1 MREDICSIPI
11 TDIFEVQDGCPLCR
25 LQAILDAR
33 VVDYMLGGAMME
45 PDIREETNKIG
56 FCPKHLNQMM
66 QQKHRLALAL
76 LLETHIAE
84 LTAEKNSRFA
94 AKLQKVNDGCY
105 MCDKINWGIENLQKT
120 IYKLYETQEE
130 FRQMFD
136 TQPAFCLKHAQQLL
150 DGASK
155 KNMRKQLGRFTDS
168 VCNITKNYLQDLK
181 GDLRTFC
188 NAFDYRSTD
197 KAGLER
203 TKDAIERAALV
214 LAPKA

>member
-56 FCPKHLNQMM
+56 FCDKHLAQMAK
-66 QQKHRLALAL
+66 QKHRLALAL

-84 LTAEKNSRFA
+84 LLEQSNNKMA
-94 AKLQKVNDGCY
+94 AKLQSVNTGCY
-105 MCDKINWGIENLQKT
+105 MCNKINFGIENMQKT

-136 TQPAFCLKHAQQLL
+136 AQPAFCLKHAQQLL

-155 KNMRKQLGRFTDS
+155 KNMRKQYPRFLDS
-168 VCNITKNYLQDLK
+168 VCNITKNHLTDLK
-181 GDLRTFC
+181 ADLRTFC

-197 KAGLER
+197 KEGLER
-203 TKDAIERAALV
+203 TKDSIERAIQV
-214 LAPKA
+214 LAPRE